1 MAKVLIVDDSAFA
14 RRIVRDILTKVG
26 HEIVG
31 EAESGGEAVKLY
43 EKIKP
48 GLVTMDIIMPET
60 DNVDGISAVKKIL
73 EIDPE
78 AKILMITALGQPEAM
93 NKAKQAGAKG
103 FIVKPFTSS
112 TVIDEVKKILEE

>member
-14 RRIVRDILTKVG
+14 RRIVSDILTKIG

-43 EKIKP
+43 KDIKP
-48 GLVTMDIIMPET
+48 DLVTMDIIMPET

-103 FIVKPFTSS
+103 FIVKPFISS